1 MSMRQWRLVAL
12 GFPVWGVGLYL
23 LADGS
28 WVLGGAL
35 MLLGGLFLVIAA
47 SGGWGRV
54 LARPVQLAVLL
65 ALTASASQRA
75 APLLLLAQSSTGQPP
90 RVPVS
95 GRSGRMG

>member
-47 SGGWGRV
+47 SGGWVEFWQGLSNWLYFWR
-54 LARPVQLAVLL
+54 
-65 ALTASASQRA
+65 
-75 APLLLLAQSSTGQPP
+75 
-90 RVPVS
+90 
-95 GRSGRMG
+95 